1 MPSDSFF
8 EIWCVN
14 SKIFHWLSIISV
26 SRSFCWPY
34 TPANSKDF
42 IPVAKNEILFHLGI
56 DKSEAKTFLG
66 LLNLEKSPSTKL
78 NNSCHVISSLDQQMS
93 FKNAT
98 STSSWPVQAYFPCA
112 GLVKHLKIISRGW
125 HERWSAHF
133 RELAFLLFA
142 CMHFLIIGE
151 GPIVC
156 KSVWSALCKTSLSDL
171 QTYL

>member
-1 MPSDSFF
+1 MKHNRLLSSKFTVSLTLLSSPNITKLKKHLGQISMPSDSFF

-78 NNSCHVISSLDQQMS
+78 NNSCHVISSLDQRMS

-98 STSSWPVQAYFPCA
+98 SASSWPVQAYFPCA
-112 GLVKHLKIISRGW
+112 GLVKHLKII
-125 HERWSAHF
+125 
-133 RELAFLLFA
+133 
-142 CMHFLIIGE
+142 
-151 GPIVC
+151 
-156 KSVWSALCKTSLSDL
+156 
-171 QTYL
+171 